1 MSVRLRYF
9 AAAKAALGRSEEER
23 PSGVTIAELLAALV
37 AETSTA
43 DAAAPGPGPQT
54 SPAAASPTATASPAT
69 DPATLERL
77 LARCTF
83 IHNRTS
89 TDDRTLVLQDGD
101 TLDVLPPF
109 AGG

>member
-9 AAAKAALGRSEEER
+9 AAAKAALGRASDERAAGTSIADLLGELASEAAAA
-23 PSGVTIAELLAALV
+23 SGSGAVTGP
-37 AETSTA
+37 TA
-43 DAAAPGPGPQT
+43 DAAT
-54 SPAAASPTATASPAT
+54 I
-69 DPATLERL
+69 ERI

-89 TDDRTLVLQDGD
+89 TDDRTIVLADGD